1 MKDDQLSLTDIGK
14 EFIHK
19 NKISDR
25 QKGINPANHN
35 VTTKRYAKLS
45 LSLTKAE
52 KEKIEAFRDKHY
64 SRMSISAMFLKILD
78 EKGCFE

>member
-1 MKDDQLSLTDIGK
+1 MAEEPLSLTDVGK

-19 NKISDR
+19 SKISDR

-35 VTTKRYAKLS
+35 TETKRYAKLS

-78 EKGCFE
+78 EKGCFK